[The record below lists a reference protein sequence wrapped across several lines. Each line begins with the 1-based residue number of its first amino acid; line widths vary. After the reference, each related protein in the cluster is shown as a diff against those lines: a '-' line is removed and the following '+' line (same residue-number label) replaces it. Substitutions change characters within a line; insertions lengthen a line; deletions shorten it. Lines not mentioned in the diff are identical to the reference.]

1 MGRQRGQGLVEYA
14 LLIALIAV
22 AAAASLR
29 AVGPA
34 ARDAFQRAVLAIGD
48 GDITVETPAPSP
60 TPEASQT
67 PETTVTP
74 GSTGTPAG
82 TSTPAS
88 TVTPSP
94 PTATPVPPTPTP
106 GDKVVTDGCSAV
118 LTLTRPG
125 LQKAVCRL
133 NYSFE
138 TLSSGKV
145 SISPALPDGM
155 SLIVNLPAGSYTFH
169 GALKNGQ
176 PPFNGPLALS
186 RGDLDALVGGF
197 IIFTVSYLPVD
208 GGFRHQS
215 WQGTVDIQV
224 KGVVG
229 FGGGDAIPMPG
240 PIVPKPPVVLD

>member
-34 ARDAFQRAVLAIGD
+34 ARQAFQRAVLNMGD
-48 GDITVETPAPSP
+48 GDITFETPAPTLTAEATL
-60 TPEASQT
+60 TPQGTTTPAAS
-67 PETTVTP
+67 VTP
-74 GSTGTPAG
+74 GA
-82 TSTPAS
+82 
-88 TVTPSP
+88 
-94 PTATPVPPTPTP
+94 TATPVPNPTATPTP
-106 GDKVVTDGCSAV
+106 GDTLVTDGCSAV

-125 LQKAVCRL
+125 LQKAVCNL
-133 NYSFE
+133 NHSFE
-138 TLSSGKV
+138 TLSSGKI

-186 RGDLDALVGGF
+186 RGDLDALAGGF

-208 GGFRHQS
+208 GGFTHQS
-215 WQGTVDIQV
+215 WQGTVNIQV
-224 KGVVG
+224 RGVVG
-229 FGGGDAIPMPG
+229 PGLGGDVIPVPG
-240 PIVPKPPVVLD
+240 PIIPKPPVVLD